1 MTVTAAI
8 TPDWLH
14 QIPIVGVEPQHG
26 QLKSSPQL
34 KEITFSFS
42 FLLRHVSI
50 SWQVIA
56 KWLHWEDKRGHACAM
71 NEVVVSIR
79 QICIGHNNVCSHK
92 SAILQSHTTCLSTNT
107 NLITLNLDQASLIL
121 LRNREIMSISWWVN
135 SDIEAIT
142 TTTTRADYTRCL
154 LSDTDLLAKGRYMRE
169 DRGLCLKL
177 QSSLEW
183 QQLY

>member
-1 MTVTAAI
+1 MRVIAAI

-26 QLKSSPQL
+26 HLKSSPQL

-42 FLLRHVSI
+42 FLPRHVSI

-79 QICIGHNNVCSHK
+79 QICIGHNNVCSHE

-107 NLITLNLDQASLIL
+107 NLITVNLDQASLIL
-121 LRNREIMSISWWVN
+121 LRDREVMSISWWVN
-135 SDIEAIT
+135 SPN
-142 TTTTRADYTRCL
+142 CW
-154 LSDTDLLAKGRYMRE
+154 
-169 DRGLCLKL
+169 
-177 QSSLEW
+177 QSPQP
-183 QQLY
+183 QQGQIIQGAC

>member
-1 MTVTAAI
+1 
-8 TPDWLH
+8 
-14 QIPIVGVEPQHG
+14 
-26 QLKSSPQL
+26 
-34 KEITFSFS
+34 
-42 FLLRHVSI
+42 
-50 SWQVIA
+50 
-56 KWLHWEDKRGHACAM
+56 M